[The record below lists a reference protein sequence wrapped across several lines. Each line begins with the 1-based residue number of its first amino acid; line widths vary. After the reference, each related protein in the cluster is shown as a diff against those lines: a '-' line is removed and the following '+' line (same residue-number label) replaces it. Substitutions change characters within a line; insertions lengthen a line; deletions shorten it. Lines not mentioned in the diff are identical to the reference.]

1 MPQPSD
7 ATKKPPVEPNVFFAL
22 GVVGAVVFLVG
33 VFRPV
38 LGRLPYGGYL
48 SIAVAAAGGAL
59 AVFGFSRWYEARHPS
74 GPSPEV
80 LAADR
85 DGIRRAS
92 SFEIY
97 DPRENGK
104 GSSKP
109 SRSPDRPPP

>member
-1 MPQPSD
+1 MAEP
-7 ATKKPPVEPNVFFAL
+7 AETKGKPAVEPNVYFAL

-48 SIAVAAAGGAL
+48 GIAVAAAGGGL
-59 AVFGFSRWYEARHPS
+59 AVFGFSRWYDARHPS
-74 GPSPEV
+74 GPSPEA

-85 DGIRRAS
+85 DGLRRAS

-97 DPRENGK
+97 DPREGDER
-104 GSSKP
+104 SSP
-109 SRSPDRPPP
+109 PGGERPPP